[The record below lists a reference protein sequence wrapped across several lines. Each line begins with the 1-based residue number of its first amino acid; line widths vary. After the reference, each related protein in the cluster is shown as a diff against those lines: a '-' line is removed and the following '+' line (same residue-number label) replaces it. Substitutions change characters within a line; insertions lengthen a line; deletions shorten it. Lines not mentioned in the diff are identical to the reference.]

1 MVANKGI
8 AIIAEGD
15 SLIFEIGLLP
25 GVGYKVY
32 YIVTCFT
39 LDRYEFV
46 RVFSYMMPSHVQCK
60 FDTVRI

>member
-8 AIIAEGD
+8 AIIAEGE

-46 RVFSYMMPSHVQCK
+46 RVFSYDAKPC
-60 FDTVRI
+60 TV